1 MILMQPLD
9 ISNDVDATEDEGYT
23 EFGIPG
29 FETPMERADDLE
41 FREADKY
48 LKYGIIASVLLHLA
62 LLTVVPRLGSLVPAR
77 AFLRPGEEVTPIRLV
92 EFPNPPEKK
101 EQPPEKPSAISD
113 RNHTAAKERMP
124 KAPLSPKPPIGKMEQ
139 PPQRIAALAPPVAP
153 EDLLE
158 SREESAEKETPEPK
172 KVESTPLDK
181 KRPEDK
187 KRPDGKKR
195 VQRDRKNVDKRRVDL
210 RPTAQEI
217 ARAISPPGGPSDFF
231 PEGDVDEAVV
241 DINTRE
247 DRFFSYLLHLKRK
260 IEGVWIYPRA
270 AAESGLGGQLMVEF
284 LILKN
289 GKLVAVNLLDSS
301 GNSVLDHS
309 AVKAIRNA
317 APYHPFP
324 PRLRAKRLRIRA
336 RFIYITKSYFRR
348 IL

>member
-1 MILMQPLD
+1 MQPLD
-9 ISNDVDATEDEGYT
+9 ISNDIDVTEDEGYA
-23 EFGIPG
+23 EFRIPG
-29 FETPMERADDLE
+29 FETPMERAHNLE
-41 FREADKY
+41 FRDADKY

-62 LLTVVPRLGSLVPAR
+62 LLTVVPRLGSLAPAR
-77 AFLRPGEEVTPIRLV
+77 AFLKPGEQVTPIRLV

-124 KAPLSPKPPIGKMEQ
+124 KAPPSPKPPIGKMEQ
-139 PPQRIAALAPPVAP
+139 PRRRIAALAPPVAP

-158 SREESAEKETPEPK
+158 SREESAEKEPPEPK
-172 KVESTPLDK
+172 KAESTPL
-181 KRPEDK
+181 DK

-195 VQRDRKNVDKRRVDL
+195 VQRDRKNMDKRRVDL

-231 PEGDVDEAVV
+231 LEGDVDEAVV

-260 IEGVWIYPRA
+260 IERVWIYPRA

-289 GKLVAVNLLDSS
+289 GKLLAVNLLDSS

-309 AVKAIRNA
+309 ALKAIRNA

-336 RFIYITKSYFRR
+336 KFIYITKSFFRR